1 MFYKKEFTT
10 SKMKYPTYNYA
21 TGEKLYSFFFESIG
35 EKGIVKK
42 MVQYKEMSTEGC
54 FNLGFG
60 DYNEETNEID
70 DQVRTNNGDGQKV
83 LATVVST
90 LYDFTNRYPNVY
102 VFATGS
108 SQARTRLYRMG
119 ISNNLEELKKD
130 FFVYGLNQD
139 NLFEEFVLGEDYKG
153 FLVTRKK
160 KKNDYRK
167 KE

>member
-1 MFYKKEFTT
+1 MFYEKEFTT
-10 SKMKYPTYNYA
+10 SKMKYPKYNYA

-42 MVQYKEMSTEGC
+42 MVQYKEMSTKGY

-60 DYNEETNEID
+60 DYNEQTNEID

-108 SQARTRLYRMG
+108 EAEFLKISFSQQG
-119 ISNNLEELKKD
+119 IKHVAKSHLLQ
-130 FFVYGLNQD
+130 L
-139 NLFEEFVLGEDYKG
+139 L
-153 FLVTRKK
+153 
-160 KKNDYRK
+160 
-167 KE
+167 